1 MVDIKENRLR
11 QIRHII
17 YALKR
22 AYGVRVIVLKPDDAG
37 TYNLKTG
44 QVLRTYTER
53 IVRKCI
59 VLTGREV
66 RKFVYD
72 LSYIAANKNFTYG
85 GFFDINERLMIID
98 KKDLKDFVIDLNCI
112 VTYNSR
118 PYKIKENHPA
128 EKDTA
133 RLLIVRE
140 LESEESL

>member
-1 MVDIKENRLR
+1 MVDVKENRLR

-22 AYGVRVIVLKPDDAG
+22 AYGVRVTLLKPDDAG

-44 QVLRTYTER
+44 QILRSYTEKV
-53 IVRKCI
+53 VRKCI

-85 GFFDINERLMIID
+85 GFFDINERLMIVD
-98 KKDLKDFVIDLNCI
+98 KKDLKNFAIDLNCVAI
-112 VTYNSR
+112 YNSR
-118 PYKIKENHPA
+118 QYKIKENHPA
-128 EKDTA
+128 ERDTA

-140 LESEESL
+140 LESGDSI